1 MFTQLLHFKGI
12 SSKLIT
18 ICKLAY
24 RCAILIGSFF
34 EGDIDLEYF
43 IKKAPLLH
51 FNGKLISQ
59 KMKESEGYN

>member
-1 MFTQLLHFKGI
+1 MFTQLLHFEGI

-24 RCAILIGSFF
+24 RCGILIGSFF

-43 IKKAPLLH
+43 IKSFVGTTPS
-51 FNGKLISQ
+51 F
-59 KMKESEGYN
+59 